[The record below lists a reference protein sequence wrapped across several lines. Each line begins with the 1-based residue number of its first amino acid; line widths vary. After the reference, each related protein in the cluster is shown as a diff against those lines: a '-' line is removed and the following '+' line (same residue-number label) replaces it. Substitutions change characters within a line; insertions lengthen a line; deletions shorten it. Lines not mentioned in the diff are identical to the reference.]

1 MLELRGAPA
10 LSAFRHAKLLDALR
24 ASVPEVES
32 LQADYVHFVD
42 HDGDLDEGERRLLE
56 QLLDYGPAREDAPHG
71 EGQLFLVVPRIGTQ
85 SPWSSKATDI
95 AHNCGLSR
103 VQRIERG
110 IAYRVKVAGTLAE
123 AAFESLQA
131 ALHDRMT
138 ETVLAD
144 PSDAARLFAHHAPAP
159 LGSVDILD
167 GGREALEIANV
178 ELGLALAEDEI
189 DYLCEAFRELGRNP
203 ADVELMMFAQANSE
217 HCRHKIFNA
226 DWLIDGEAQE
236 RSLFKM
242 IKNTH
247 ECSPGDI
254 LSAYSDNAAVIR
266 GSEAP
271 RFYPAPL
278 TGQGEERAVYGA
290 SQEPIQILMKVE
302 THNHPTAIAPHPG
315 AATGAGGEIR
325 DEGATGIGGKPKAG
339 LTGFTVSNLRI
350 PEFVQP
356 WEAFDYGKPERIQSA
371 LQIMLEGPIGGAA
384 FNNEFG
390 RPNLA
395 GVFRTYEQDALGRDG
410 IERRGYHK
418 PIMLAGGYGNIRD
431 GHVQKGEIPVGGK
444 LIVMGGPAMLIGL
457 GGGAA
462 SSMASGASSAD
473 LDFASVQR
481 GNPEME
487 RRAQEVIDR
496 CWAMGDDNPIR
507 FIHDVGAGGLSNA
520 LPELV
525 KDGERGGLFDL
536 RAVPNAEP
544 GMSPLEIWCN
554 EAQERYVLAVAPQD
568 LETFEALCARERCP
582 YAVVG
587 EATEAH
593 HLAVTDG
600 HFESQPV
607 DLPMSV
613 LFGKPP
619 KMQREFT
626 RQTNTLSGVM
636 LDNLDLREA
645 MDRVLRLPAVA
656 SKSFLITI
664 GDRSITGQVA
674 RDQMVGPWQVPVAD
688 VAVTTASFDT
698 HAGEA
703 MAMGERPP
711 VALIDPAASARLA
724 VAEAI
729 TNLAAA
735 PIEKIEDIK
744 LSANWMSAADHP
756 GENQALYDA
765 VHAVGMELCPALGI
779 AIPVGKDSMS
789 MRTAWQEEN
798 GSSEEQGEGVEKS
811 VTSPL
816 SLSITGFAPVTDAMR
831 TLTPQVN
838 LEQDESD
845 LLLIDLGAGKNRL
858 GGSALAQ
865 VYGQV
870 GDECPDLDDPEDLR
884 AFFTV
889 IQGLNAEG
897 KLLAY
902 HDRSDGGLL
911 VTLLEM
917 AFAAHTGLEIKLDWM
932 IDEPV
937 DALNALFTEELGAV
951 IQVNRKDTEEVLA
964 QFAAAGIETCGVI
977 ARPRY
982 DDQVRVTLFEEPL
995 LETTRLLAERTW
1007 AETSYRLQALRDNA
1021 ECAKNEFDGLL
1032 DGRDPGLSAQ
1042 PTFDVDEDIAAPF
1055 INTTRPAVAVLRE
1068 QGVNGQLEMAWAFD
1082 KAGFEAVDVHMS
1094 DILEGRVSLEAFKG
1108 LVACGGFSY
1117 GDVLGAGGGWAKSI
1131 LFNPRAREQFA
1142 TFFERDDSFSL
1153 GVCNGC
1159 QMLGQ
1164 LKELIPG
1171 AEAWPRFVRNE
1182 SEQFEARVSMVQVEE
1197 SPSILLA
1204 GMEGSRL
1211 PIAVAHGEGRAEF
1224 RDSAHL
1230 RSLQGSGQ
1238 VALRFLDNHGQ
1249 VTTRY
1254 PANPNGSPSGITGL
1268 TTPDGRVTIMM
1279 PHPERVVRAVTN
1291 SWRPAEWTQDGAWM
1305 RLFRNART
1313 WLG

>member
-1 MLELRGAPA
+1 
-10 LSAFRHAKLLDALR
+10 
-24 ASVPEVES
+24 
-32 LQADYVHFVD
+32 
-42 HDGDLDEGERRLLE
+42 
-56 QLLDYGPAREDAPHG
+56 
-71 EGQLFLVVPRIGTQ
+71 
-85 SPWSSKATDI
+85 
-95 AHNCGLSR
+95 
-103 VQRIERG
+103 
-110 IAYRVKVAGTLAE
+110 
-123 AAFESLQA
+123 
-131 ALHDRMT
+131 
-138 ETVLAD
+138 
-144 PSDAARLFAHHAPAP
+144 
-159 LGSVDILD
+159 
-167 GGREALEIANV
+167 
-178 ELGLALAEDEI
+178 
-189 DYLCEAFRELGRNP
+189 
-203 ADVELMMFAQANSE
+203 
-217 HCRHKIFNA
+217 
-226 DWLIDGEAQE
+226 
-236 RSLFKM
+236 
-242 IKNTH
+242 
-247 ECSPGDI
+247 
-254 LSAYSDNAAVIR
+254 
-266 GSEAP
+266 
-271 RFYPAPL
+271 
-278 TGQGEERAVYGA
+278 
-290 SQEPIQILMKVE
+290 
-302 THNHPTAIAPHPG
+302 
-315 AATGAGGEIR
+315 
-325 DEGATGIGGKPKAG
+325 
-339 LTGFTVSNLRI
+339 
-350 PEFVQP
+350 
-356 WEAFDYGKPERIQSA
+356 
-371 LQIMLEGPIGGAA
+371 
-384 FNNEFG
+384 
-390 RPNLA
+390 
-395 GVFRTYEQDALGRDG
+395 
-410 IERRGYHK
+410 
-418 PIMLAGGYGNIRD
+418 
-431 GHVQKGEIPVGGK
+431 
-444 LIVMGGPAMLIGL
+444 
-457 GGGAA
+457 
-462 SSMASGASSAD
+462 
-473 LDFASVQR
+473 
-481 GNPEME
+481 
-487 RRAQEVIDR
+487 AQEVIDR
-496 CWAMGDDNPIR
+496 CWALGEANPIR

-554 EAQERYVLAVAPQD
+554 EAQERYVLAVAPED
-568 LETFEALCARERCP
+568 LDTFDALCRRERCP

-593 HLAVTDG
+593 HLAVRDG
-600 HFESQPV
+600 HFESRPV

-619 KMQREFT
+619 KMTREF
-626 RQTNTLSGVM
+626 RREALPLSGVM

-735 PIEKIEDIK
+735 PIGKLSDIK

-756 GENQALYDA
+756 GENQALFDA

-789 MRTAWQEEN
+789 MRTAWQATH
-798 GSSEEQGEGVEKS
+798 EQGEVEEKS

-816 SLSITGFAPVTDAMR
+816 SLVITGFAPVTDAMR
-831 TLTPQVN
+831 TLTPQIN

-845 LLLIDLGAGKNRL
+845 LILIDLGGGRNRL

-870 GDECPDLDDPEDLR
+870 GDACPDLDDPEDLK
-884 AFFTV
+884 AFFAV

-917 AFAAHTGLEIKLDWM
+917 AFAAHAGLEIKLDWLV
-932 IDEPV
+932 DEPV
-937 DALNALFTEELGAV
+937 EAFNALFAEELGAV
-951 IQVNRKDTEEVLA
+951 IQVNRRHTEEVLA

-995 LETTRLLAERTW
+995 LETTRLLAQRTW
-1007 AETSYRLQALRDNA
+1007 AETSYRLQALRDNP
-1021 ECAKNEFDGLL
+1021 ECAKSEFDGLL
-1032 DGRDPGLSAQ
+1032 DDRDPGLSAQ
-1042 PTFDVDEDIAAPF
+1042 PSFDVDEDIAAPF
-1055 INTTRPAVAVLRE
+1055 VNTARPAVAVLRE
-1068 QGVNGQLEMAWAFD
+1068 QGVNGQVEMAWAFD
-1082 KAGFEAVDVHMS
+1082 RAGFEAVDVHMS
-1094 DILEGRVSLEAFKG
+1094 DILEGRVDLETFKG

-1117 GDVLGAGGGWAKSI
+1117 GDVLGAGGGWAKSV
-1131 LFNPRAREQFA
+1131 LFNARAREQFA
-1142 TFFERDDSFSL
+1142 GFFARYDSFSL

-1159 QMLGQ
+1159 QMLAQ

-1171 AEAWPRFVRNE
+1171 AEAWPHFVRNE
-1182 SEQFEARVSMVQVEE
+1182 SEQFEARVAMVQVEQ

-1230 RSLQGSGQ
+1230 RSMQGGGQ
-1238 VALRFLDNHGQ
+1238 VALRYVDNYGQ

-1279 PHPERVVRAVTN
+1279 PHPERVVRAVTH
-1291 SWRPAEWTQDGAWM
+1291 SWRPTEWTRDGAWL
-1305 RLFRNART
+1305 RLFRNARV
-1313 WLG
+1313 WVG

>member
-1 MLELRGAPA
+1 MLELRGASA
-10 LSAFRHAKLLDALR
+10 LSAFRHAKLLAALR
-24 ASVPEVES
+24 DRVPEVDS
-32 LQADYVHFVD
+32 FDADYVHFID
-42 HDGDLDEGERRLLE
+42 HAGELTDDARDVLE
-56 QLLDYGPAREDAPHG
+56 DLLDYGTHRVQHHSTSHSH
-71 EGQLFLVVPRIGTQ
+71 LFLIVPRLGTQ

-95 AHNCGLSR
+95 ARNCGLNQVR
-103 VQRIERG
+103 RIERG
-110 IAYRVKVAGTLAE
+110 ISYKVRLRGMLSEE
-123 AAFESLQA
+123 AFNTIIAT
-131 ALHDRMT
+131 LHDRMT
-138 ETVLAD
+138 ESVLTNA
-144 PSDAARLFAHHAPAP
+144 SDAIKLFSQQAPAP
-159 LGSVDILD
+159 LGQVDILG
-167 GGREALEIANV
+167 GGRAALAIAND

-189 DYLCEAFRELGRNP
+189 DYLLAAFEELGRNP
-203 ADVELMMFAQANSE
+203 SDVELMMFAQANSE

-226 DWLIDGEAQE
+226 DWIIDGQAQQ

-242 IKNTH
+242 IKHTH
-247 ECSPGDI
+247 ECASDGI
-254 LSAYSDNAAVIR
+254 LSAYSDNAAVIK
-266 GSEAP
+266 GAEAG
-271 RFYPAPL
+271 RFFPTPL
-278 TGQGEERAVYGA
+278 TGQAGEQARYATH
-290 SQEPIQILMKVE
+290 QEPIHILMKVE
-302 THNHPTAIAPHPG
+302 THNHPTAIAPFPG

-339 LTGFTVSNLRI
+339 LTGFAVSNLRI

-356 WEAFDYGKPERIQSA
+356 WEAFDYGRPERIKSA
-371 LQIMLEGPIGGAA
+371 LEIMLEAPIGGAA

-395 GVFRTYEQDALGRDG
+395 GYFRSYEQDIVGVDG

-418 PIMLAGGYGNIRD
+418 PIMLAGGYGNIRE
-431 GHVQKGEIPVGGK
+431 GHVQKGEIPVGAK

-462 SSMASGASSAD
+462 SSMASGRSSAD

-481 GNPEME
+481 DNPEME

-496 CWAMGDDNPIR
+496 CWALGEGNPIR

-525 KDGERGGLFDL
+525 KDGDRGGRFEL

-544 GMSPLEIWCN
+544 GMSPLEIWCS
-554 EAQERYVLAVAPQD
+554 EAQERYVLAVAP
-568 LETFEALCARERCP
+568 ENIATFEALCARERCP
-582 YAVVG
+582 YAIVG
-587 EATEAH
+587 EAIEAH
-593 HLAVTDG
+593 HLTVRDA
-600 HFESQPV
+600 HFATTPI

-619 KMQREFT
+619 KMQRAFERHSLEVPGADF
-626 RQTNTLSGVM
+626 
-636 LDNLDLREA
+636 DNLDLREA
-645 MDRVLRLPAVA
+645 LDRVLRLPAVA

-664 GDRSITGQVA
+664 GDRSVTGQVA

-703 MAMGERPP
+703 MALGERPP

-735 PIEKIEDIK
+735 PIAKLGDVK

-756 GENQALYDA
+756 GENQALFDA
-765 VHAVGMELCPALGI
+765 VHAIGMELCPALGI

-789 MRTAWQEEN
+789 MRTAWQENEAEN
-798 GSSEEQGEGVEKS
+798 GNVEHKA

-816 SLSITGFAPVTDAMR
+816 SLNVTGFAPVTDALK
-831 TLTPQVN
+831 TLTPQIR
-838 LEQDESD
+838 LDQDESD
-845 LLLIDLGAGKNRL
+845 LILIDLGSGQHRL

-870 GDECPDLDDPEDLR
+870 GNVCPDLDDPEDLK
-884 AFFTV
+884 AFFSV
-889 IQGLNAEG
+889 IQGLNADD

-917 AFAAHTGLEIKLDWM
+917 AFAARGGLEIKLDWL
-932 IDEPV
+932 ID
-937 DALNALFTEELGAV
+937 DAFEAANALFAEELGAV
-951 IQVNRKDTEEVLA
+951 IQVNRKDTEFVLA
-964 QFAAAGIETCGVI
+964 QFAAAGIDTCGVI

-982 DDQVRVTLFEEPL
+982 DDQIRVTLFEQPL
-995 LETTRLLAERTW
+995 LETARSLTQRTW
-1007 AETSYRLQALRDNA
+1007 TETSYRLQALRDNPD
-1021 ECAKNEFDGLL
+1021 CAKSEFDDLL
-1032 DGRDPGLSAQ
+1032 DLRDPGLSAT
-1042 PTFDVDEDIAAPF
+1042 PTFEVNENVAAPF
-1055 INTTRPAVAVLRE
+1055 INTARPRLAILRE
-1068 QGVNGQLEMAWAFD
+1068 QGVNGHVEMAAAFD
-1082 KAGFEAVDVHMS
+1082 KAGFESIDVHMS
-1094 DILEGRVSLEAFKG
+1094 DILSGRQSLTDFKG
-1108 LVACGGFSY
+1108 LVACGGFSF
-1117 GDVLGAGGGWAKSI
+1117 GDVLGAGGGWAKSV
-1131 LFNPRAREQFA
+1131 LFNARAREQFA
-1142 TFFERDDSFSL
+1142 DFFARDDRFAL

-1159 QMLGQ
+1159 QMLSQ
-1164 LKELIPG
+1164 LRELIPG
-1171 AEAWPRFVRNE
+1171 AENWPHFLRNE
-1182 SEQFEARVSMVQVEE
+1182 SEQFEARLSMVQIEK

-1230 RSLQGSGQ
+1230 RTMQSGGQ
-1238 VALRFLDNHGQ
+1238 IALRYVDNYGQ

-1254 PANPNGSPSGITGL
+1254 PANPNGSPAGITGL
-1268 TTPDGRVTIMM
+1268 TTPDGRVTVMM
-1279 PHPERVVRAVTN
+1279 PHPERVARAVTN
-1291 SWRPAEWTQDGAWM
+1291 SWRPLEWTQDGAWM
-1305 RLFRNART
+1305 RLFRNARV

>member
-10 LSAFRHAKLLDALR
+10 LSAFRHDKLLAALR
-24 ASVPEVES
+24 ARVPEVES
-32 LQADYVHFVD
+32 LHAAYVHFVD
-42 HDGDLDEGERRLLE
+42 HAGEFSDEERNLLG
-56 QLLDYGPAREDAPHG
+56 QLLDYGIRSASDDSQSAFDS

-95 AHNCGLSR
+95 ARNCGLGR
-103 VQRIERG
+103 VRRIERG
-110 IAYRVKVAGTLAE
+110 IAYRVVLKAPMSE
-123 AAFESLQA
+123 AAFMAIRET
-131 ALHDRMT
+131 LHDRMT
-138 ETVLAD
+138 ESVLTDA
-144 PSDAARLFAHHAPAP
+144 SDAARLFAHHEPAP
-159 LGSVDILD
+159 LGQVNILE
-167 GGREALEIANV
+167 GGRAALEEANLS
-178 ELGLALAEDEI
+178 LGLALAEDEI
-189 DYLCEAFRELGRNP
+189 DYLVDAFRDLERNP
-203 ADVELMMFAQANSE
+203 SDVELMMFAQANSE

-226 DWLIDGEAQE
+226 DWVIDGEAQSH
-236 RSLFKM
+236 SLFKM
-242 IKNTH
+242 IKNTYQA
-247 ECSPGDI
+247 SPDNV
-254 LSAYSDNAAVIR
+254 LSAYSDNAAVIE
-266 GSEAP
+266 GVTAP
-271 RFYPAPL
+271 RFFAAPL
-278 TGQGEERAVYGA
+278 TGKVAERAVYA
-290 SQEPIQILMKVE
+290 AQREPIHILMKVE
-302 THNHPTAIAPHPG
+302 THNHPTAIAPYPG

-356 WEAFDYGKPERIQSA
+356 WEAFDYGKPERMQSA
-371 LQIMLEGPIGGAA
+371 LAIMLEGPIGGAS

-390 RPNLA
+390 RPNLT
-395 GVFRTYEQDALGRDG
+395 GYFRTYEQDTLGAGG

-418 PIMLAGGYGNIRD
+418 PIMIAGGYGNIRE

-481 GNPEME
+481 ENPEME

-496 CWAMGDDNPIR
+496 CWALGEANPIR
-507 FIHDVGAGGLSNA
+507 FFHDVGAGGLSNA

-525 KDGERGGLFDL
+525 KDGERGGRFEL
-536 RAVPNAEP
+536 RAIPNAEP

-554 EAQERYVLAVAPQD
+554 EAQERYVLAVAPED
-568 LETFEALCARERCP
+568 LDTFDALCARERCP

-593 HLAVTDG
+593 HLEVRDG
-600 HFESQPV
+600 HFATKPV

-619 KMQREFT
+619 KMQREFQ
-626 RQTNTLSGVM
+626 REALELPGVM

-645 MDRVLRLPAVA
+645 MERVLRLPTVA

-664 GDRSITGQVA
+664 GDRSITGMVA

-724 VAEAI
+724 VAETI

-735 PIEKIEDIK
+735 PIEKLGDIK
-744 LSANWMSAADHP
+744 LSANWMSAADHV
-756 GENQALYDA
+756 GENQALFDA
-765 VHAVGMELCPALGI
+765 VHAVGMELCPQLGI

-789 MRTAWQEEN
+789 MRTAWRSDDEAE
-798 GSSEEQGEGVEKS
+798 EKS
-811 VTSPL
+811 VIAPL
-816 SLSITGFAPVTDAMR
+816 TLAVTGFAPVTDALK
-831 TLTPQVN
+831 TLTPQIN
-838 LEQDESD
+838 LDQDESD
-845 LLLIDLGAGKNRL
+845 LILIDLGGGRNRL

-870 GDECPDLDDPEDLR
+870 GNECPDLDDPEDLK
-884 AFFTV
+884 AFFAV
-889 IQGLNAEG
+889 IQGLNRDD

-917 AFAAHTGLEIKLDWM
+917 AFAARAGLEIKLDWL
-932 IDEPV
+932 IDEPTQAV
-937 DALNALFTEELGAV
+937 DALFAEELGAV
-951 IQVNRKDTEEVLA
+951 IQVNRQHTEEVLA

-995 LETTRLLAERTW
+995 LETTRLLTQRTW
-1007 AETSYRLQALRDNA
+1007 AETSYRMQALRDNPD
-1021 ECAKNEFDGLL
+1021 CAKSEFDGLL
-1032 DGRDPGLSAQ
+1032 DGRDPGLSATA
-1042 PTFDVDEDIAAPF
+1042 TFDVDEDVAAPF
-1055 INTTRPAVAVLRE
+1055 VNTLRPAVAILRE
-1068 QGVNGQLEMAWAFD
+1068 QGVNGHVEMAWAFD
-1082 KAGFEAVDVHMS
+1082 RAGFESVDVHMS
-1094 DILEGRVSLEAFKG
+1094 DILEGRVSLEEFKG

-1117 GDVLGAGGGWAKSI
+1117 GDVLGAGGGWAKSV
-1131 LFNPRAREQFA
+1131 LFNPRAQEQFA
-1142 TFFERDDSFSL
+1142 AFFERDDSFGL

-1159 QMLGQ
+1159 QMFAQ

-1171 AEAWPRFVRNE
+1171 AENWPRFVRNE
-1182 SEQFEARVSMVQVEE
+1182 SEQFEARVAMVQVEQN
-1197 SPSILLA
+1197 PSILLA

-1230 RSLQGSGQ
+1230 RSMQGSAQ
-1238 VALRFLDNHGQ
+1238 VALRYVDNYGQ
-1249 VTTRY
+1249 VTTHY
-1254 PANPNGSPSGITGL
+1254 PSNPNGSPSGITGL

-1279 PHPERVVRAVTN
+1279 PHPERVVRTVSN
-1291 SWRPAEWTQDGAWM
+1291 SWRPAEWTRDGAWM
-1305 RLFRNART
+1305 RLFRNARV
-1313 WLG
+1313 WVG

>member
-56 QLLDYGPAREDAPHG
+56 QLLDYGPARQDASHG
-71 EGQLFLVVPRIGTQ
+71 DGQLFLVVPRIGTQ

-95 AHNCGLSR
+95 AHNCGLTR
-103 VQRIERG
+103 VRRIERG
-110 IAYRVKVAGTLAE
+110 IAYRVRVAGTLAE
-123 AAFESLQA
+123 AAFEGLQA

-144 PSDAARLFAHHAPAP
+144 ASDAARLFAHHAPAP
-159 LGSVDILD
+159 LGSVDLLE
-167 GGREALEIANV
+167 GGREALAVANV

-271 RFYPAPL
+271 RFYPASL
-278 TGQGEERAVYGA
+278 AGQGDERAVYGA
-290 SQEPIQILMKVE
+290 TQEPIQILMKVE

-554 EAQERYVLAVAPQD
+554 EAQERYVLAVAPEA
-568 LETFEALCARERCP
+568 LATFEALCARERCP

-619 KMQREFT
+619 KMQREFS

-711 VALIDPAASARLA
+711 VALIDPAASARLS

-735 PIEKIEDIK
+735 PIEKLEDIK

-789 MRTAWQEEN
+789 MRTAWQED
-798 GSSEEQGEGVEKS
+798 GEEKS
-811 VTSPL
+811 ITSPL
-816 SLSITGFAPVTDAMR
+816 SLSITGFAPVTDAMK
-831 TLTPQVN
+831 TLTPQID

-845 LLLIDLGAGKNRL
+845 LLLIDLGGGKNRL

-937 DALNALFTEELGAV
+937 DALNALFAEELGAV
-951 IQVNRKDTEEVLA
+951 IQVNRQDTEEVLA

-1042 PTFDVDEDIAAPF
+1042 PSFDVDEDIAAPYLQAPQ
-1055 INTTRPAVAVLRE
+1055 INKTRPAVAVLRE

-1142 TFFERDDSFSL
+1142 AFFERDDSFSL

-1159 QMLGQ
+1159 QMLAQ
-1164 LKELIPG
+1164 LKALIPG

-1204 GMEGSRL
+1204 GMQGSRL

-1291 SWRPAEWTQDGAWM
+1291 SWRPAEWTKDGAWM